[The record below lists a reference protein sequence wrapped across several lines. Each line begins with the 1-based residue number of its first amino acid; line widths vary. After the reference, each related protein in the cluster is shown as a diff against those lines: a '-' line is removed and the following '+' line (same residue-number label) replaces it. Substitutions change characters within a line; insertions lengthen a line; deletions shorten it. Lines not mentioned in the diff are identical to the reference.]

1 MSHTEFNRH
10 MGLAIVCPLP
20 SKDRGFPFQVAVL
33 NRPEVTG
40 FVMIEKVKS
49 IDFCVREAL
58 PIGKASSLLLD
69 EVLCVL
75 DACIY

>member
-33 NRPEVTG
+33 NHSELPG
-40 FVMIEKVKS
+40 FVMVEEVQS
-49 IDFCVREAL
+49 IDFRAREAL